1 MNNGAELIPHV
12 TMHEMKSSSIYGMLT
27 LCYKSVVEWP
37 FSVKGEESGLK
48 TKELVVK

>member
-1 MNNGAELIPHV
+1 MNNGAGHILHAI
-12 TMHEMKSSSIYGMLT
+12 MHEMKSWSINGMLT

-48 TKELVVK
+48 TKELAVK